1 MDFALLPPEIN
12 SGRMYAGPGSGPMLA
27 AAAGWDGLAADL
39 EFAAASYQSTIS
51 SLTSGPWLGPS
62 SASMAAAAAAYVS
75 WISSTAIQ
83 AWQAATQAKMAAGA
97 YEAAFAMTVPP
108 PVIAAN
114 RSLLMALVAT
124 NFLGQ
129 NTPAIAATEA
139 QYAEMWAQDATAM
152 YAYAG
157 ASAAA
162 TTLTPFTPPPPTT
175 NPAGLAGQAA
185 AVAQAAGTSAGT
197 STQTIMSTVP
207 QLISA
212 VPSALQGLLSPL
224 QGTSTTPL
232 SLLSS
237 IGTLTLTP
245 TNSGLSGSSVG
256 LAGSAAS
263 NSADLRQDT
272 AAFGSDLAMARSN
285 LDILM
290 RLVRG
295 VAIQGVGAGAAPA
308 VSASMGQAASIGTL
322 SVPQGWAAAAPA
334 IRPVAVALP
343 ATNLSVAPAVLTG
356 ASGNLL
362 SEMALASM
370 AGRAMGDAVSPGRRE
385 RVGATTR
392 ERATPPQRSLG
403 EGPIAG
409 IAAGL
414 RELAD
419 LHDSGILTDEE
430 FTEQKRRLLG
440 H

>member
-39 EFAAASYQSTIS
+39 EFAAASYQSAIS
-51 SLTSGPWLGPS
+51 NLTSGPWLGPS
-62 SASMAAAAAAYVS
+62 SASMAAAAAPYVS
-75 WISSTAIQ
+75 WISTTAIQ
-83 AWQAATQAKMAAGA
+83 AWQVATQAKMAAGA
-97 YEAAFAMTVPP
+97 YEAAYAMTVPP

-139 QYAEMWAQDATAM
+139 RYAEMWAQDATAM

-185 AVAQAAGTSAGT
+185 AVAQAAGTS
-197 STQTIMSTVP
+197 TQTIMSTVP

-245 TNSGLSGSSVG
+245 TNSSLSGSSVG
-256 LAGSAAS
+256 LAGSAAY

-272 AAFGSDLAMARSN
+272 AAFGSDLVMARSN

-295 VAIQGVGAGAAPA
+295 GAIQGVGASAAPA

-322 SVPQGWAAAAPA
+322 SVPQGWAAAVPE